1 MVKAKSMSFD
11 IWFVVKLLVL
21 ALFAVFLVYPMFGIL
36 QQAVIS
42 SEDGSFT
49 LEYFEDFFSRPYYAS
64 TITNS
69 FSVTLAVTAV
79 STLIA
84 LPLSYFYSFYRL
96 KGSRFL
102 FVASLLAC
110 MSAPFI
116 GAYAWI
122 MLLGRSGVITKFL
135 ESSFGVEIPN
145 IYGFNG
151 ILLVQSLKFFPLIF
165 IYMNGAFRS
174 IDNTL
179 MEASEN
185 LGCSGVKRF
194 FKIVMG
200 LSMPTL
206 LAGVLLVFMRAFAD
220 FGTPMMI
227 GEGYRTFPVEIYTQ
241 YVGEVG
247 QNHNFAGAMSAIAI
261 LLTAAIFLLQKW
273 AANRFKFTINALHPV
288 QKKKPRGIGGVL
300 MYVYSYGVVALATL
314 PNLYV
319 CYLAFRNSSGPM
331 FLEGY
336 SLDNFK
342 AAMNQLL
349 LRAIRNTMLQGV
361 LALVIIIL
369 LAILIAYL
377 VVKRKSFLSNL
388 IDTLSMLPYIMPG
401 TVIGIALIVAFGSD
415 PWVLTGT
422 TAIMVLNLVIRRM
435 PYTIRSATARL
446 MQIPDSM
453 EEAAFSLGAS
463 KIKTFFTITV
473 PMMASGIV
481 SGAVL
486 SWVAIVTEL
495 SGAIILYNNSTI
507 NLTMSTY
514 NAINRGKYGP
524 ACAFAFVLTAITVI
538 SMIIY
543 LKITKSEDDV
553 QL

>member
-1 MVKAKSMSFD
+1 MKRKKKID
-11 IWFVVKLLVL
+11 GWFIIKLAVL
-21 ALFAVFLVYPMFGIL
+21 ALFVLILIYPLFGIL
-36 QQAVIS
+36 KQSIIAS
-42 SEDGSFT
+42 DGSGFT
-49 LEYFEDFFSRPYYAS
+49 LEYFKKFFSKSYYVS
-64 TITNS
+64 TIMNS
-69 FSVTLAVTAV
+69 FKVTVAVTAV
-79 STLIA
+79 SVLIA
-84 LPLSYFYSFYRL
+84 LPLSYFYSFYRIR
-96 KGSRFL
+96 GSRII

-122 MLLGRSGVITKFL
+122 MLLGRSGVITQFMKTT
-135 ESSFGVEIPN
+135 FGIVIPN
-145 IYGFNG
+145 VYGFKG

-165 IYMNGAFRS
+165 IYMNGAFRN

-194 FKIVMG
+194 FTIVMN

-206 LAGVLLVFMRAFAD
+206 LAGVLMVFMRAFAD

-247 QNHNFAGAMSAIAI
+247 QDHNFAAAISTIAI
-261 LLTAAIFLLQKW
+261 LITAAIFLLQKW

-288 QKKKPRGIGGVL
+288 QKKEARGIKGAL
-300 MYVYSYGVVALATL
+300 MYLYSYALVAVAIL
-314 PNLYV
+314 PNIYI

-331 FLEGY
+331 FNPGY
-336 SLDNFK
+336 SLDNFRTAIDK
-342 AAMNQLL
+342 LL
-349 LRAIRNTMLQGV
+349 FRAIKNTLLQGV
-361 LALVIIIL
+361 LALAIIIL
-369 LAILIAYL
+369 LSILIAYL
-377 VVKRKSFLSNL
+377 VVRRTSALSNT
-388 IDTLSMLPYIMPG
+388 IDTLSMIPYIMPG
-401 TVIGIALIVAFGSD
+401 TVIGISLIVAFGAE

-446 MQIPDSM
+446 MQIPMSM
-453 EEAAFSLGAS
+453 EEASISLGAS
-463 KIKTFFTITV
+463 KMKTFFKITV
-473 PMMASGIV
+473 PMMASGIL

-495 SGAIILYNNSTI
+495 SGAIILYNNKTL
-507 NLTMSTY
+507 NLTMATY
-514 NAINRGKYGP
+514 TSINRGKYGP
-524 ACAFAFVLTAITVI
+524 ACAFAFVLTVITVI
-538 SMIIY
+538 SMIVY
-543 LKITKSEDDV
+543 LKLTKSEDDI